1 MLTSEESNP
10 LFEYPGADI
19 ILRSHDSQHF
29 RVPKSHIVYNSPVLD
44 ELFKTPRDAPD
55 DAQELSLPV
64 LQLPESGEI
73 LHSLITFIFPVIP
86 LVPSTTEKAME
97 LLFVAQ
103 RYQMVAVM
111 AHIRYN
117 IAQQNPPP
125 TERDTALHLYHLAQ
139 KYGLRHEAL
148 QAARTI
154 SKYPMNIEDL
164 EDELDMMPGASLYEL
179 WKYSEKVRA
188 ILKSDLTEFKT
199 SGACGTLAGLRCVM
213 SSSSQIPRWL
223 HDYIESIVDAP
234 IQFDLIEFNTAVAR
248 HLGHEPRDARCEC
261 RSIPN
266 QTVRNFWR
274 ALASVVDASF
284 QKVSIVDI
292 HELRIGLKSL
302 QADSNLSLVQNRRED
317 IRSEVDSIASLPEP
331 LDVSDANLIIQSSDL
346 VNFRVHKAV
355 LAMASPFFKDLLS
368 LPQPPDSEFIDGLP
382 VVRLAEDAELLHSLV
397 SVLYP
402 VPSVIPHSC
411 ERVLDLLA
419 ACQKYDMI
427 KAQSYIRAEVEKW
440 SPWGFLPPF
449 GNTVFRVYAIA
460 SEKGLTPEMESAA
473 RQSLDQPMTFET
485 LGAGLRLFQGSAL
498 RDLAH
503 YRKRCRDNL
512 VACLKSFLE
521 VGAPGLSS
529 IWVNCPSASKLK
541 GKKPALPMW
550 LCQVLSYE
558 DLKSQVFTHPLPT
571 PSGIRA
577 RYLTAIQAHEECVFC
592 LRVHAKKGSSFAS
605 QLERMLKHARDKVHT
620 SFLLISNHLTT
631 HPPVGTQ

>member
-1 MLTSEESNP
+1 MLTSEEPNP

-19 ILRSHDSQHF
+19 ILRSHDSHHF

-44 ELFKTPRDAPD
+44 ELIKTPLDAPD
-55 DAQELSLPV
+55 DAQEVSLPV

-73 LHSLITFIFPVIP
+73 LHNLLTFIFPVIP

-97 LLFVAQ
+97 LLSVAQ
-103 RYQMVAVM
+103 KYQMLSVM
-111 AHIRYN
+111 AYIRYN
-117 IAQQNPPP
+117 IAQQCPPP
-125 TERDTALHLYHLAQ
+125 SERDTALHLYHLAQ

-164 EDELDMMPGASLYEL
+164 EDKLDMMPGASLYEL

-188 ILKSDLTEFKT
+188 ILKADLTEFKT
-199 SGACGTLAGLRCVM
+199 SGARGTLTGLRCVM

-234 IQFDLIEFNTAVAR
+234 IQFDLIEFNIALAR

-261 RSIPN
+261 RSIPS
-266 QTVRNFWR
+266 QTIRNFWR

-284 QKVSIVDI
+284 QKVSIIDI
-292 HELRIGLKSL
+292 HELLTRLKSL
-302 QADSNLSLVQNRRED
+302 QAESALSLVQNRRED
-317 IRSEVDSIASLPEP
+317 IQSKVDATTSLPEP
-331 LDVSDANLIIQSSDL
+331 LDVSDANLIIRSSDL

-382 VVRLAEDAELLHSLV
+382 VVQLTEDAELLHSLV
-397 SVLYP
+397 SFLYP
-402 VPSVIPHSC
+402 VPSIIPHSC
-411 ERVLDLLA
+411 EKVLYLLA
-419 ACQKYDMI
+419 ACQKYDML
-427 KAQSYIRAEVEKW
+427 KAQSHIRAEVDDW
-440 SPWGFLPPF
+440 CPWGFLPPF

-460 SEKGLTPEMESAA
+460 SEKGLIPEMESAA
-473 RQSLDQPMTFET
+473 RQTLDQPMTFET

-498 RDLAH
+498 RDLARF
-503 YRKRCRDNL
+503 RKRCRDNL
-512 VACLKSFLE
+512 ITCLKSFLE

-529 IWVNCPSASKLK
+529 IWVNCPSASKPK
-541 GKKPALPMW
+541 SSKPVLPIW
-550 LCQVLSYE
+550 LCQVLSFE

-571 PSGIRA
+571 PSGIRV
-577 RYLTAIQAHEECVFC
+577 RYLTAIQTHDDCVFC
-592 LRVHAKKGSSFAS
+592 LRVHAKKGSIFAS
-605 QLERMLKHARDKVHT
+605 QLERMLKHAREKVPT
-620 SFLLISNHLTT
+620 SFL
-631 HPPVGTQ
+631 